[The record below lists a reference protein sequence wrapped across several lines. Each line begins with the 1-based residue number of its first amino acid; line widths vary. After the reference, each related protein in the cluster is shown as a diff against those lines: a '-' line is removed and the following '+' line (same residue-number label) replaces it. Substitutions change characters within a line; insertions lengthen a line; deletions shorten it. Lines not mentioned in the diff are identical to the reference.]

1 MRKHCESY
9 AFFKNKASENCR
21 QLRLT
26 THEFVK
32 NDTLIDNLSFSHF
45 ESISMLHYQI
55 EFDDFRQHLI
65 HVTLRFVA
73 NPTQVLSLPTWIP
86 GSYLIREFAKHIE
99 SVRAYDEAGRQLQIT
114 KFEKNK
120 WRLYNTDHELITVEY
135 DVYAYDLSV
144 RGAYVDQTRL
154 YVNPAVVCLGLEGQ
168 EQSGIEVEV
177 FLPKELKHFQLATGL
192 VSKSLVKGR
201 YTLKAENYAQLIDAP
216 FELAEQT
223 RFSFVTHDIPHEFV
237 VSGQHVMN
245 TERMQQDIEKICST
259 EISMFGSAPFKNYT
273 FMTMATGNSYGGLE
287 HPNSTSLISPRDDLP
302 KAGEPVEPSAAYQ
315 RFLGLCSHEYFH
327 SWLVKFIRPEN
338 FVNYDLDKEGYTSL
352 LWIFEGFTSYYD
364 DLILYRSGV
373 ITQESYLKLLK
384 SQIDRY
390 LQNPGRFIQSVS
402 ESSFDAWIKFYRQDE
417 NSNNAGTSYY
427 NKGSLVAL
435 CLDLGLRLRGSSLD
449 ALMRRLYE
457 NAQKDIQVNERT
469 IFDLCKELTG
479 DNWIEQINHLIN
491 TTDELPLDQ
500 LLPEF
505 GLSYSLKNDQTLA
518 FGLKVV
524 EKAEGLIIQQ
534 ALRDGVGAKA
544 GLSANDVIIAID
556 GLKASEKILTQ
567 YAKRQQ
573 TAFTV
578 YAFRRDELMQ
588 FTIQAG
594 ENDLT
599 TVELNVIDQ
608 TQLEKWLRA

>member
-1 MRKHCESY
+1 
-9 AFFKNKASENCR
+9 
-21 QLRLT
+21 
-26 THEFVK
+26 
-32 NDTLIDNLSFSHF
+32 
-45 ESISMLHYQI
+45 MLHYQI

-99 SVRAYDEAGRQLQIT
+99 SVKAYDEAGRQLQIS

-120 WRLYNTDHELITVEY
+120 WRLFNTDHELITVEY

-154 YVNPAVVCLGLEGQ
+154 YVNPACICLGLQDQ
-168 EQSGIEVEV
+168 ENSAVELEV
-177 FLPKELKHFQLATGL
+177 FLPDELKHFQLATGL

-201 YTLKAENYAQLIDAP
+201 YTLKADNYAQLIDAP
-216 FELAEQT
+216 FELADQT
-223 RFSFVTHDIPHEFV
+223 RFSFEANGIPHEFV
-237 VSGQHVMN
+237 VSGQHKMN
-245 TERMQQDIEKICST
+245 AERMKQDIEKICST
-259 EISMFGSAPFKNYT
+259 EISMFGSAPFENYT

-302 KAGEPVEPSAAYQ
+302 KADEPTEPSADYQ

-338 FVNYDLDKEGYTSL
+338 LANYDLNKESLTSL

-364 DLILYRSGV
+364 DLILFRSGV
-373 ITQESYLKLLK
+373 ISQDSYLKLLK
-384 SQIDRY
+384 GQIDRY
-390 LQNPGRFIQSVS
+390 LQNPGRFIQTVS

-427 NKGSLVAL
+427 NKGCLVAL

-457 NAQKDIQVNERT
+457 NTQNGIQVNERT
-469 IFDLCKELTG
+469 IVELCNELTG
-479 DNWIEQINHLIN
+479 DNWIEQVNHLIN

-500 LLPEF
+500 LFPEF
-505 GLSYSLKNDQTLA
+505 GLSYTLKNEKTLP
-518 FGLKVV
+518 FGLKIT
-524 EKAEGLIIQQ
+524 EKPEGVLVQQ
-534 ALRDGVGAKA
+534 ANREGVGAKA

-556 GLKASEKILTQ
+556 GLKASEKLLAK
-567 YAKRQQ
+567 YAKQQ
-573 TAFTV
+573 GTYTI
-578 YAFRRDELMQ
+578 YAFRRDEFIQ
-588 FTIQAG
+588 FELQGG
-594 ENDLT
+594 EVQLT
-599 TVELNVIDQ
+599 TVELKVEDQ
-608 TQLEKWLRA
+608 AKAEKWLKA